1 MSLFRKGKHE
11 NEMREI
17 REENLNRDFPELWAY
32 VCPKEVT
39 DIDFNCGHLWISTTG
54 ESTRQIEDAAI
65 TEDYMRNVA
74 KKIALLSG
82 VSFNAKQNRLSVDTE
97 SLRVTCIHE
106 SVANG
111 HISVCLRKE
120 RAELRFT
127 MEQAVL
133 DGFCQTE
140 TFYMLVNFM
149 RIGMNMTF
157 CGNPGSGKTE
167 TLKNISSYIPAHEK
181 VITIEDVSEI
191 HYAAINPNHN
201 CVEMKIGSDGYER
214 CIIDALRMN
223 PQWILFGESLG
234 KNTQYLMECWSNGV
248 NTMSTLHVSDTRNIP
263 DKIVNALGMKTETER
278 VINQVHNDV
287 GIAVLLKKKT
297 DEKKNVK
304 RYIEQVC
311 IFFRNDGQNGQA
323 LMVEDGVL
331 YPERIPNHIRKK
343 AQKEL
348 GHDMFTYGWETQ
360 S

>member
-1 MSLFRKGKHE
+1 MSVKKEL
-11 NEMREI
+11 
-17 REENLNRDFPELWAY
+17 REENLNKIFPELWIY
-32 VCPKEVT
+32 VLPNEVT
-39 DIDFNCGHLWISTTG
+39 DIDFNCGHLWVSKTN
-54 ESTRQIEDAAI
+54 EAAKQIDDETI
-65 TEDYMRNVA
+65 TEEYMRNVA

-82 VSFNAKQNRLSVDTE
+82 ESFNENRNRLCVDTE

-106 SVANG
+106 SVSNG

-127 MEQAVL
+127 MEEAVKN
-133 DGFCQTE
+133 GFCSKE

-149 RIGMNMTF
+149 LYGMNMTF

-167 TLKNISSYIPAHEK
+167 TLKNISSFIPKQDK
-181 VITIEDVSEI
+181 VICIEDVSEI

-263 DKIVNALGMKTETER
+263 DKIVNALGMKIDTER

-297 DEKKNVK
+297 EEKKKVK

-311 IFFRNDGQNGQA
+311 IFFRNEGQNGQA
-323 LMVEDGVL
+323 LVVEDGKL
-331 YPERIPNHIRKK
+331 YSERIPSHIREK

-348 GHDMFTYGWETQ
+348 GHDIFDVGWET
-360 S
+360 